1 MSVQTIQSRSPERT
15 SCVPETGTGSTRAN
29 QERLNQMPRL
39 SRNVWGRPDLAR
51 LVSTEIDYEPY
62 VSHGPSRREPNG
74 SRR

>member
-1 MSVQTIQSRSPERT
+1 MSAHTIQPMSPERT
-15 SCVPETGTGSTRAN
+15 SCVPETGTASIRAN

-62 VSHGPSRREPNG
+62 ISHGPLRREPNG